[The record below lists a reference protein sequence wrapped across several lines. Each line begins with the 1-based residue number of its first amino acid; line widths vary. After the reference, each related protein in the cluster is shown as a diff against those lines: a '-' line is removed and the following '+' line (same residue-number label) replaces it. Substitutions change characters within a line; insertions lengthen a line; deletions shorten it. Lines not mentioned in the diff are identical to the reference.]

1 MLERHEQRK
10 KPFTKY
16 QSKISMSKTHS
27 FISPQNVIA
36 KKTEKQDLAKLN

>member
-16 QSKISMSKTHS
+16 QSKISMNKTLS

-36 KKTEKQDLAKLN
+36 KKKQKNKT